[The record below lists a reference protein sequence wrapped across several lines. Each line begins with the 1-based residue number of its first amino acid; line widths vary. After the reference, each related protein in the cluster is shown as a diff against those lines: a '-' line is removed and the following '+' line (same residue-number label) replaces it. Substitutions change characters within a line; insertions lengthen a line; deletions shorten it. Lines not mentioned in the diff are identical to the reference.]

1 MTFSFHFIARHPLRY
16 EHMSAEIA
24 GEEID
29 LAADHKYPFH
39 SSDYFKVV
47 TNQH

>member
-1 MTFSFHFIARHPLRY
+1 MTFHFISSLVIPY
-16 EHMSAEIA
+16 EHMAAEIA

-29 LAADHKYPFH
+29 LAVDHKYPFH